1 MFFAI
6 LFLKAQHASEQ
17 VKDYSNMESMHE
29 NVSYFLWE
37 LNGMKV
43 IVRLSID
50 GYVNSE
56 SSSLNVNDKINVGG
70 LSRTRRVLDRWLF

>member
-1 MFFAI
+1 
-6 LFLKAQHASEQ
+6 
-17 VKDYSNMESMHE
+17 MESMHE

-37 LNGMKV
+37 LNGMRV

-56 SSSLNVNDKINVGG
+56 SSSLNVNDKINISG
-70 LSRTRRVLDRWLF
+70 LTRTRRVLDRWLF